1 VTPVGETGKNFSMKA
16 ANLILLAA
24 IVALAGWR
32 AAAQTNLA
40 PVIRT
45 NQITAAENF
54 REVNGKL
61 YNSDRSVL
69 WTNFQADCLRVSTK
83 ELLLSTFT
91 MNPVYDV
98 VATTKIV
105 HRGIYDDIGE
115 PRLVPEQVKVGDQ
128 KVSGKKIILQN
139 YPPELFP
146 AVGQVLNF
154 RAMRIGTSSSYG
166 DTLELWDYGTPH
178 VVMVLTTNFP
188 NRFK

>member
-1 VTPVGETGKNFSMKA
+1 MKA

-24 IVALAGWR
+24 IVALTGLQ